1 MVSGTSMAINDIL
14 ELEHREEILKKGDE
28 EVKALKNLYL
38 DGMLTDDQ
46 RYQQV
51 LKV

>member
-1 MVSGTSMAINDIL
+1 MVSGTSMAIDDIL
-14 ELEHREEILKKGDE
+14 TIEKREEILKSGDE
-28 EVKALKNLYL
+28 KVKELKDLYL
-38 DGMLTDDQ
+38 DGLLTDDQ